1 MELEAHPDRFRW
13 RLSSDGKFSA
23 RSTYDCFF
31 FGREYFPCANKLWG
45 SWAPLEIKIFVW
57 LALHNRLWTA
67 DRLARRNLQHPPQC
81 PLCCQEEETAN
92 HMLLQCSYSREVWY
106 KVLPDRRLHRF
117 TPQADSMLSEWW
129 PSVNAAVT
137 ASNRKEFNALVCCV
151 LRLTWLERNSRV
163 FDKVAVLPSILT
175 KRVKE
180 EFAVWKEAR

>member
-1 MELEAHPDRFRW
+1 MQCVLGDGQRLQFWSDHWINGRCVKQIAPAVLYFVKPSAMQRLVVDALPAAAWIRDIKGSPSVPALAEILLLWNTLSGMELEAHPDRFRW

-31 FGREYFPCANKLWG
+31 FGREHFPCADELWG

-92 HMLLQCSYSREVWY
+92 HMLLQCSYSR
-106 KVLPDRRLHRF
+106 
-117 TPQADSMLSEWW
+117 
-129 PSVNAAVT
+129 
-137 ASNRKEFNALVCCV
+137 
-151 LRLTWLERNSRV
+151 
-163 FDKVAVLPSILT
+163 
-175 KRVKE
+175 
-180 EFAVWKEAR
+180 